1 MYLKPFLC
9 ENGVDMKLEKIDVR
23 GVQVSNVTLEGAV
36 GYIHEQLQQGIPTA
50 VYTPNAE
57 IVQLCIDDPTYYPI
71 INSAELI
78 VPDGVGVIK
87 AAKILGTPL
96 QEKVAGV
103 VLGERV
109 LQLAAKENYPV
120 FLFGGKDAS
129 RCESGQSVADQCKA
143 AMEKKYPGL
152 NIVGTRDGYCKKEG
166 PENDQTIEAV
176 NASGASI
183 LFVCLGAPLQEKWI
197 WENRSRMPGVKL
209 FLGLGGSLDV
219 YSGNTK
225 RAPKI
230 FIKLGLEWFYRLCCE
245 PWRIK
250 RMMQLPKFYFGT
262 KSYKRRQEKET
273 TAK

>member
-1 MYLKPFLC
+1 M
-9 ENGVDMKLEKIDVR
+9 ELERIDVR
-23 GVQVSNVTLEGAV
+23 GVQVCNVTLQDAV
-36 GYIHEQLQQGIPTA
+36 DYIHENMEKGTPTA
-50 VYTPNAE
+50 VYTPNSE
-57 IVQLCIDDPTYYPI
+57 IVQLCIDDPSYYPI

-96 QEKVAGV
+96 KEKVAGV

-109 LQLAAKENYPV
+109 LQLAAKEGYPV

-129 RCESGQSVADQCKA
+129 RCESGQSIADQCKKI
-143 AMEKKYPGL
+143 MEEKYPGL
-152 NIVGTRDGYCKKEG
+152 KIVGTKDGYCKKEG
-166 PENDQTIEAV
+166 PENDQTIAAIS
-176 NASGASI
+176 ASGASI

-197 WENRSRMPGVKL
+197 WENRARLPGVKL

-245 PWRIK
+245 PWRIG
-250 RMMQLPKFYFGT
+250 RMMKLPKFYFGT
-262 KSYKRRQEKET
+262 HTYKRKLKKQK
-273 TAK
+273 

>member
-1 MYLKPFLC
+1 MEQK
-9 ENGVDMKLEKIDVR
+9 KIDIR
-23 GVQVSNVTLEGAV
+23 GVQVCNTTLEDAVAYIQQQMRQGAA
-36 GYIHEQLQQGIPTA
+36 TA

-57 IVQLCIDDPTYYPI
+57 IVQLCIDDPSYYPI

-87 AAKILGTPL
+87 AARILGTPL

-109 LQLAAKENYPV
+109 MQLAAENGYPV

-129 RCESGQSVADQCKA
+129 RCPSGQSVADQCKA
-143 AMEKKYPGL
+143 VMEKKYPGL
-152 NIVGTRDGYCKKEG
+152 NICGTKDGYCKKEG
-166 PENDQTIEAV
+166 EENNQTIEAI

-197 WENRSRMPGVKL
+197 YENRSRLPGVKL
-209 FLGLGGSLDV
+209 FLGLGGSLDI

-230 FIKLGLEWFYRLCCE
+230 MIKLGLEWFYRLCCE
-245 PWRIK
+245 PWRIG

-262 KSYKRRQEKET
+262 RAYKRKLKKQK
-273 TAK
+273 

>member
-1 MYLKPFLC
+1 
-9 ENGVDMKLEKIDVR
+9 MKIEKIDIR
-23 GVQVSNVTLEGAV
+23 GVQVCNVTLEDAV
-36 GYIHEQLQQGIPTA
+36 NYIREQLRNDIPTA

-57 IVQLCIDDPTYYPI
+57 IVQLCIDNPSYYSI

-87 AAKILGTPL
+87 AAK
-96 QEKVAGV
+96 
-103 VLGERV
+103 
-109 LQLAAKENYPV
+109 ENHPV

-129 RCESGQSVADQCKA
+129 RCETGQSVADQCKDM
-143 AMEKKYPGL
+143 MEKKYPGL
-152 NIVGTRDGYCKKEG
+152 TIVGTKDGYCKKEG
-166 PENDQTIEAV
+166 PENDKTIEAV

-209 FLGLGGSLDV
+209 FLGLGGSLDI

-262 KSYKRRQEKET
+262 KSYKRKLQKKKS
-273 TAK
+273 AK